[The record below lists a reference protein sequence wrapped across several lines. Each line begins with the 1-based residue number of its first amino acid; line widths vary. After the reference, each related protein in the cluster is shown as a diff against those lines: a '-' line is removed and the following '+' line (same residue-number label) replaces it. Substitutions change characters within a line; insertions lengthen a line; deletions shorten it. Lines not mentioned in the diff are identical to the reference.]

1 MRFLDSKIITAQ
13 RKAKTVVVAAG
24 SLNEVV
30 RCYAIGIE
38 AAWIQ
43 AALQVQKEGRQG

>member
-30 RCYAIGIE
+30 RCYALGIE